1 MLLLKIVLSF
11 MKITLLAFGGAYA
24 AIPLVEN
31 EVVQVQ
37 GWMTVA
43 EFANLIAIDEL
54 TPGPIII
61 NCATFVG
68 MHVAGVPGAI
78 AATLGVILPAGTLA
92 MILLMLYRK
101 YKEMPLLDN
110 IIQTLKCMAIAMIL
124 TTFLNIAF
132 NALFGSRTIDLSNT
146 NYLAVVLIPISFY
159 LLRKYKPNPL
169 YIMLGCG
176 AINLAFH
183 LIAG

>member
-43 EFANLIAIDEL
+43 EFGNLIAIDEL
-54 TPGPIII
+54 TPGPIIL

-68 MHVAGVPGAI
+68 MHVAGIPGAI
-78 AATLGVILPAGTLA
+78 AATFGVVLPAGTLA
-92 MILLMLYRK
+92 MILLLLYRK
-101 YKEMPLLDN
+101 YKKMPLLDN
-110 IIQTLKCMAIAMIL
+110 IVQTLKCMAIAMIA
-124 TTFLNIAF
+124 TTFLNILF
-132 NALFGSRTIDLSNT
+132 NALFGSKTIDLT
-146 NYLAVVLIPISFY
+146 NISYLGVVLIPIAFL
-159 LLRKYKPNPL
+159 LLRKFKTNPL

-176 AINLAFH
+176 LINLIFN
-183 LIAG
+183 LITG

>member
-78 AATLGVILPAGTLA
+78 AATLGVVLPAGTLA

-101 YKEMPLLDN
+101 YKEMP
-110 IIQTLKCMAIAMIL
+110 
-124 TTFLNIAF
+124 FLNIAF
-132 NALFGSRTIDLSNT
+132 NALFGSRTVDLSNT
-146 NYLAVVLIPISFY
+146 NYLAVVLIPIAFF

-176 AINLAFH
+176 AINLAFY